1 MTPARSPPT
10 TAPPPACCPTAHG
23 SPPARPILAERTGDT
38 WTGIAAADV
47 LARVRAIAKGF
58 VAAGLQPGAHVAI
71 LSRTRME
78 WTLVDFAVWTAG
90 LVSVPVYETSSPDQI
105 RHILSDSESVAI
117 VVEKEE
123 HARRVAGITPDLPHL
138 GQHWTIDGGGLDDL
152 ARLGEEIADDE
163 LDART
168 AAVSGRDDATI
179 IYTSG
184 TTGRPKGCV
193 LRHDNFTATVEGST
207 EAMSE
212 IVAGDAST
220 LLFIPMA
227 HVFAR
232 FIAAMSVSAGVLV
245 GHEPDTKDLMR
256 AVSTFKPTFLL
267 AVPPGVREDLQLG
280 RAEGRPRRQGARLPR
295 RRRHRRRALRGRGR
309 RTGPARARPAVPAV
323 RPARLQQAP
332 RRDRRPCPVRHQRFR
347 AALPRGCRT
356 SSARSACTSSRATG
370 SPRRPPPA
378 TVNRATELRI
388 GSVGRALP
396 GVEVRIADDQEILI
410 RGVDVFDRYWKN
422 PDATAAAFRDGWF
435 RTGDLGR
442 LDGDGIL
449 SVTGRAKELIVT
461 ASGKNV
467 APAPLEDAIREH
479 PIVGQVVVVGEGKPF
494 VAALVT
500 LDREMLPGWCEAR
513 GIAPALSPPA
523 GGARRAGAAGRP
535 GGRGHRERTGVP
547 CRVGPVLL
555 GRRRGP
561 DGGLRT
567 PHTEAHDQ
575 AFGRPPGL
583 RRGHRVHLLGLEGAD
598 HGDAG
603 GAVATTAL
611 SLWHR
616 ATGTGRTAWRP
627 ATRPSDGWRASSAW
641 PVRPVADGPTSRSD
655 RRGGRTDQACGASGG
670 VDRVEDRGRCG
681 ARRDLLGAAVGAG
694 AVRAELVVLECHR
707 ARPGRVGTAGG

>member
-1 MTPARSPPT
+1 MLSGSRLEDERTHIERDNEGVAVTDQRADRTTSTSTGGSPVPHESAPATAGRH
-10 TAPPPACCPTAHG
+10 TAPAPGALGSAADSGPVAPDHG
-23 SPPARPILAERTGDT
+23 SAARLLSDRARLTPARPILAERTGDT

-123 HARRVAGITPDLPHL
+123 HARRVAGIAPDLPHL

-267 AVPPGVREDLQLG
+267 AVPRVFEKIYNSAEQKADLGGKG
-280 RAEGRPRRQGARLPR
+280 R
-295 RRRHRRRALRGRGR
+295 
-309 RTGPARARPAVPAV
+309 V
-323 RPARLQQAP
+323 
-332 RRDRRPCPVRHQRFR
+332 FR
-347 AALPRGCRT
+347 AAAATAVAHSEAVAAGRVPLGLSLRFRLFDRLVYRKLREAIGGRVRYAI
-356 SSARSACTSSRATG
+356 SGSAPL
-370 SPRRPPPA
+370 SPRLSHFFRSIGVHILEGYGLTETTAPA

-396 GVEVRIADDQEILI
+396 GVEIRIADDQEILI
-410 RGVDVFDRYWKN
+410 RGVDVFDRYWQN
-422 PDATAAAFRDGWF
+422 PEATAAAFRDGWF

-442 LDGDGIL
+442 LDGDGVL

-479 PIVGQVVVVGEGKPF
+479 PLVGQVVVVGEGKPF

-500 LDREMLPGWCEAR
+500 LDRDMLPGWCEAR
-513 GIAPALSPPA
+513 GIAPALTPQQAAHDERVQQAVQEAVDTANGRVS
-523 GGARRAGAAGRP
+523 RAESVRSFSVVDADLTEASGHLTPKLTIKRSVVLRDFAADIEYIYSGSKVQ
-535 GGRGHRERTGVP
+535 TTAT
-547 CRVGPVLL
+547 PVVQS
-555 GRRRGP
+555 RRR
-561 DGGLRT
+561 
-567 PHTEAHDQ
+567 H
-575 AFGRPPGL
+575 
-583 RRGHRVHLLGLEGAD
+583 
-598 HGDAG
+598 
-603 GAVATTAL
+603 
-611 SLWHR
+611 
-616 ATGTGRTAWRP
+616 
-627 ATRPSDGWRASSAW
+627 
-641 PVRPVADGPTSRSD
+641 
-655 RRGGRTDQACGASGG
+655 
-670 VDRVEDRGRCG
+670 
-681 ARRDLLGAAVGAG
+681 
-694 AVRAELVVLECHR
+694 
-707 ARPGRVGTAGG
+707 

>member
-1 MTPARSPPT
+1 MLNRSRLDDERTHIERDNEGVAVTDQRADRTTSTSTGGSPA
-10 TAPPPACCPTAHG
+10 AHG
-23 SPPARPILAERTGDT
+23 AGHHPDQSPEQHPGQEPDVGPVAPDHGSAARLLSDRARLTPARPILAQRTGDT

-58 VAAGLQPGAHVAI
+58 VAAGLQPGAHIAI

-123 HARRVAGITPDLPHL
+123 HARRVADLGPELPHL
-138 GQHWTIDGGGLDDL
+138 SQHWTIDGGGLDDL
-152 ARLGEEIADDE
+152 ARLGEDVTDDD

-168 AAVSGRDDATI
+168 ATVSGRDDATI

-256 AVSTFKPTFLL
+256 AVSTFRPTFLL
-267 AVPPGVREDLQLG
+267 AVPRVFEKIYNSAEQKADLGGKG
-280 RAEGRPRRQGARLPR
+280 R
-295 RRRHRRRALRGRGR
+295 
-309 RTGPARARPAVPAV
+309 V
-323 RPARLQQAP
+323 
-332 RRDRRPCPVRHQRFR
+332 FR
-347 AALPRGCRT
+347 AAADAAVAHSEAVAAGRVPLGLALRFRLFDRLVYRRLRDALGGRVRYAV
-356 SSARSACTSSRATG
+356 SGSAPL
-370 SPRRPPPA
+370 SPRLSHFFRSIGVHILEGYGLTETTAPA
-378 TVNRATELRI
+378 TVNRASELRI

-396 GVEVRIADDQEILI
+396 GVEVRIAEDQEILI
-410 RGVDVFDRYWKN
+410 RGVDVFDRYWQN
-422 PDATAAAFRDGWF
+422 PEATAAAFRDGWF

-442 LDGDGIL
+442 LADDGIL

-479 PIVGQVVVVGEGKPF
+479 PLVGQVVVVGEGKPF

-500 LDREMLPGWCEAR
+500 LDRDMLPGWCEAR
-513 GIAPALSPPA
+513 GITPALTPQQAAHDERVLQAVQEAIDTANGRVS
-523 GGARRAGAAGRP
+523 RAESVRSFSVVDADLTEASGHLTPKLTVKRSVVLRDFAAEIEYIYSGSKVQTTATP
-535 GGRGHRERTGVP
+535 VVP
-547 CRVGPVLL
+547 S
-555 GRRRGP
+555 RRR
-561 DGGLRT
+561 R
-567 PHTEAHDQ
+567 
-575 AFGRPPGL
+575 
-583 RRGHRVHLLGLEGAD
+583 
-598 HGDAG
+598 
-603 GAVATTAL
+603 
-611 SLWHR
+611 
-616 ATGTGRTAWRP
+616 
-627 ATRPSDGWRASSAW
+627 
-641 PVRPVADGPTSRSD
+641 
-655 RRGGRTDQACGASGG
+655 
-670 VDRVEDRGRCG
+670 
-681 ARRDLLGAAVGAG
+681 
-694 AVRAELVVLECHR
+694 
-707 ARPGRVGTAGG
+707 

>member
-1 MTPARSPPT
+1 
-10 TAPPPACCPTAHG
+10 
-23 SPPARPILAERTGDT
+23 
-38 WTGIAAADV
+38 
-47 LARVRAIAKGF
+47 
-58 VAAGLQPGAHVAI
+58 
-71 LSRTRME
+71 ME

-123 HARRVAGITPDLPHL
+123 HARRVAGIAPDLPHL

-267 AVPPGVREDLQLG
+267 AVPRVFEKIYNSAEQKADLGGKG
-280 RAEGRPRRQGARLPR
+280 R
-295 RRRHRRRALRGRGR
+295 
-309 RTGPARARPAVPAV
+309 V
-323 RPARLQQAP
+323 
-332 RRDRRPCPVRHQRFR
+332 FR
-347 AALPRGCRT
+347 AAAATAVAHSEAVAAGRVPLGLSLRFRLFDRLVYRKLREAIGGRVRYAI
-356 SSARSACTSSRATG
+356 SGSAPL
-370 SPRRPPPA
+370 SPRLSHFFRSIGVHILEGYGLTETTAPA

-396 GVEVRIADDQEILI
+396 GVEIRIADDQEILI
-410 RGVDVFDRYWKN
+410 RGVDVFDRYWQN
-422 PDATAAAFRDGWF
+422 PEATAAAFRDGWF

-442 LDGDGIL
+442 LDGDGVL

-479 PIVGQVVVVGEGKPF
+479 PLVGQVVVVGEGKPF

-500 LDREMLPGWCEAR
+500 LDRDMLPGWCEAR
-513 GIAPALSPPA
+513 GIAPALTPQQAAHDERVQQAVQEAVDTANGRVS
-523 GGARRAGAAGRP
+523 RAESVRSFSVVDADLTEASGHLTPKLTIKRSVVLRDFAADIEYIYSGSKVQ
-535 GGRGHRERTGVP
+535 TTAT
-547 CRVGPVLL
+547 PVVQS
-555 GRRRGP
+555 RRR
-561 DGGLRT
+561 
-567 PHTEAHDQ
+567 H
-575 AFGRPPGL
+575 
-583 RRGHRVHLLGLEGAD
+583 
-598 HGDAG
+598 
-603 GAVATTAL
+603 
-611 SLWHR
+611 
-616 ATGTGRTAWRP
+616 
-627 ATRPSDGWRASSAW
+627 
-641 PVRPVADGPTSRSD
+641 
-655 RRGGRTDQACGASGG
+655 
-670 VDRVEDRGRCG
+670 
-681 ARRDLLGAAVGAG
+681 
-694 AVRAELVVLECHR
+694 
-707 ARPGRVGTAGG
+707 